1 MRYEYDMVVVG
12 GGAAGLTGSGL
23 AASFGAKTLLVEQ
36 DRLGGDCTWTGCIP
50 SKTLL
55 RVAASV
61 HEVKRAQQWGVRVSE
76 VEIDFRAV
84 MEHVRSVRQ
93 SVYDDADDPRHFE
106 RIGVEVVQ
114 GQASFIDPHRLRVMS
129 EGGERTVSA
138 RYVLLATGA
147 QPRVPDIEGLS
158 GVPFLTNETLFE
170 ISDLPS
176 RLLILGAGPIGAEMA
191 QAFARLGTT
200 TTVIDPAKRIL
211 SREDPELAS
220 TVQNA
225 LEAEG
230 VTFYLGEG
238 AERVRLDGDEIVTMT
253 GERELRAD
261 ALLVATGRKANLD
274 SLNLENAGLALDGGE
289 GLQVDARC
297 RTAVRHIYGAGDA
310 TQYPQL
316 THMAEHMAKVAM
328 TNAILK
334 IPQKIDRARLNWC
347 TFTDPELAHV
357 GATQRE
363 LDENGTSYEVHRLPY
378 EKIDRAVAD
387 AAQVGTIKVYA
398 TKWTGRILGVSIVGA
413 QAGELIGEWS
423 LALRNG
429 VPLREISDTIHPY
442 PTYALGNRRTADLWY
457 LERRPMW
464 LLRLIRR
471 LLGYQGEVPTT
482 EQLKEMMA

>member
-1 MRYEYDMVVVG
+1 MVVVG

-191 QAFARLGTT
+191 QAFARFGTT

-238 AERVRLDGDEIVTMT
+238 C
-253 GERELRAD
+253 RA
-261 ALLVATGRKANLD
+261 G
-274 SLNLENAGLALDGGE
+274 S
-289 GLQVDARC
+289 
-297 RTAVRHIYGAGDA
+297 
-310 TQYPQL
+310 
-316 THMAEHMAKVAM
+316 
-328 TNAILK
+328 
-334 IPQKIDRARLNWC
+334 
-347 TFTDPELAHV
+347 
-357 GATQRE
+357 
-363 LDENGTSYEVHRLPY
+363 S
-378 EKIDRAVAD
+378 
-387 AAQVGTIKVYA
+387 
-398 TKWTGRILGVSIVGA
+398 
-413 QAGELIGEWS
+413 
-423 LALRNG
+423 
-429 VPLREISDTIHPY
+429 
-442 PTYALGNRRTADLWY
+442 RR
-457 LERRPMW
+457 
-464 LLRLIRR
+464 
-471 LLGYQGEVPTT
+471 
-482 EQLKEMMA
+482 